1 MSPSNVFQSWALLN
15 HDGEWIL
22 HIFAPDSHSEMPVD
36 ISNESK
42 MGLAA
47 KTVMLTFLETVVHAG
62 FISILHE
69 LF

>member
-1 MSPSNVFQSWALLN
+1 MSPSNVFQSRALLN
-15 HDGEWIL
+15 RDGEWIL

-36 ISNESK
+36 NSDASQ
-42 MGLAA
+42 MWLAA
-47 KTVMLTFLETVVHAG
+47 QTVPSAFLETVVRAD